1 MKIPCPLCGPRDRRE
16 FYYYGSPDYLNL
28 VGQDADLDALD
39 NQLFLRDNIAGQV
52 QDLWYHEGGCA
63 AWLKVTRNT
72 ITHAVLG
79 AELVMGGQTAPKPA
93 PKPAPAV
100 AAAPA
105 AQKAAPKP
113 ASAAPKPTPA
123 APKAA
128 AKPATKPA
136 AQPAAKAAPKPAPK
150 PKTPKK
156 DA

>member
-16 FYYYGSPDYLNL
+16 FYYYGSPDYLSP

-72 ITHAVLG
+72 VTHAVLG
-79 AELVMGGQTAPKPA
+79 AELVMGAQAAPKPA
-93 PKPAPAV
+93 ANAAPKPAAKPVTAAAKPAV
-100 AAAPA
+100 KPA
-105 AQKAAPKP
+105 VKAAPKP
-113 ASAAPKPTPA
+113 AAKPA
-123 APKAA
+123 AP
-128 AKPATKPA
+128 PR
-136 AQPAAKAAPKPAPK
+136 
-150 PKTPKK
+150 TPKK

>member
-16 FYYYGSPDYLNL
+16 FYYYGSPDYLSP

-63 AWLKVTRNT
+63 AWLKVTRST
-72 ITHAVLG
+72 ISHAVLG
-79 AELVMGGQTAPKPA
+79 AELVMG
-93 PKPAPAV
+93 
-100 AAAPA
+100 
-105 AQKAAPKP
+105 AQAAPKP
-113 ASAAPKPTPA
+113 AADAAPNPA
-123 APKAA
+123 AKPVSAA
-128 AKPATKPA
+128 AKPAVKPAPRTVAKPA
-136 AQPAAKAAPKPAPK
+136 AQ

>member
-16 FYYYGSPDYLNL
+16 FYYYGSPDYLSP
-28 VGQDADLDALD
+28 VEQDADLDALD

-72 ITHAVLG
+72 ISHAVMG
-79 AELVMGGQTAPKPA
+79 AELVMGAQAAPKPA
-93 PKPAPAV
+93 AKPAAIAAAIPARAAAKPAV
-100 AAAPA
+100 
-105 AQKAAPKP
+105 KAAPKP
-113 ASAAPKPTPA
+113 AAKPA
-123 APKAA
+123 AP
-128 AKPATKPA
+128 
-136 AQPAAKAAPKPAPK
+136 

>member
-16 FYYYGSPDYLNL
+16 FYYYGSPDYLSP
-28 VGQDADLDALD
+28 VAQDADLDALD

-72 ITHAVLG
+72 VTHAVLG
-79 AELVMGGQTAPKPA
+79 AELVIGGQN
-93 PKPAPAV
+93 
-100 AAAPA
+100 AAR
-105 AQKAAPKP
+105 Q
-113 ASAAPKPTPA
+113 A

-128 AKPATKPA
+128 AN
-136 AQPAAKAAPKPAPK
+136 AAPKPAAKPAAKSSPK

>member
-16 FYYYGSPDYLNL
+16 FYYYGSPDYLSP
-28 VGQDADLDALD
+28 VGEDADLDALD

-72 ITHAVLG
+72 VTHAVLG
-79 AELVMGGQTAPKPA
+79 AELVMG
-93 PKPAPAV
+93 
-100 AAAPA
+100 
-105 AQKAAPKP
+105 AQAAPKP
-113 ASAAPKPTPA
+113 AANAAPKPAAKPVTAAAKPA
-123 APKAA
+123 AKPAVKAA
-128 AKPATKPA
+128 AKPAAKPA
-136 AQPAAKAAPKPAPK
+136 AP

>member
-16 FYYYGSPDYLNL
+16 FYYYGSPDYLSP
-28 VGQDADLDALD
+28 VGADADLDALD

-52 QDLWYHEGGCA
+52 QDLWYHEGGCT

-79 AELVMGGQTAPKPA
+79 AELVMGGAVAAPNAVPNAAQKAAPAAAQKPAAKPAAKPA
-93 PKPAPAV
+93 PKPAA
-100 AAAPA
+100 
-105 AQKAAPKP
+105 K
-113 ASAAPKPTPA
+113 
-123 APKAA
+123 PKA
-128 AKPATKPA
+128 T
-136 AQPAAKAAPKPAPK
+136 

>member
-16 FYYYGSPDYLNL
+16 FYYYGSPDYLSP

-72 ITHAVLG
+72 ISHAVMG
-79 AELVMGGQTAPKPA
+79 AELVMGAQAAPKPA
-93 PKPAPAV
+93 AKPAAIAAAKPARAAAKPAV
-100 AAAPA
+100 
-105 AQKAAPKP
+105 KAAPKP
-113 ASAAPKPTPA
+113 AAKPA
-123 APKAA
+123 AP
-128 AKPATKPA
+128 
-136 AQPAAKAAPKPAPK
+136 
-150 PKTPKK
+150 PKTPKR

>member
-1 MKIPCPLCGPRDRRE
+1 MRIPCPLCGPRDRRE
-16 FYYYGSPDYLNL
+16 FYYYGSPDYLSP

-72 ITHAVLG
+72 ISHAVMG
-79 AELVMGGQTAPKPA
+79 AELVMGAQAAPKPA
-93 PKPAPAV
+93 AKPAAIAAAKPARAAAKPAV
-100 AAAPA
+100 
-105 AQKAAPKP
+105 KAAPKP
-113 ASAAPKPTPA
+113 AAKPA
-123 APKAA
+123 AP
-128 AKPATKPA
+128 
-136 AQPAAKAAPKPAPK
+136 

>member
-16 FYYYGSPDYLNL
+16 FYYYGSPDYLSL

-72 ITHAVLG
+72 ISHAVMG
-79 AELVMGGQTAPKPA
+79 AELVMGAQVAPKPA
-93 PKPAPAV
+93 AKPAAIAAAKPARAAAKPAV
-100 AAAPA
+100 
-105 AQKAAPKP
+105 KAAPKP
-113 ASAAPKPTPA
+113 AAKPA
-123 APKAA
+123 APA
-128 AKPATKPA
+128 
-136 AQPAAKAAPKPAPK
+136 
-150 PKTPKK
+150 KTPKK

>member
-16 FYYYGSPDYLNL
+16 FYYYGSPDYLSP

-72 ITHAVLG
+72 LSHAVLG
-79 AELVMGGQTAPKPA
+79 AELVIGAQAAPKLTANAVPKPA
-93 PKPAPAV
+93 VKPV
-100 AAAPA
+100 
-105 AQKAAPKP
+105 
-113 ASAAPKPTPA
+113 T
-123 APKAA
+123 AA
-128 AKPATKPA
+128 AKPAVKAARKPA
-136 AQPAAKAAPKPAPK
+136 ATPTAKPSPKPR
-150 PKTPKK
+150 TPKK

>member
-16 FYYYGSPDYLNL
+16 FYYYGSPDYLSP

-79 AELVMGGQTAPKPA
+79 AELVMGAQAAPKPA
-93 PKPAPAV
+93 AKPASASPKPAV
-100 AAAPA
+100 
-105 AQKAAPKP
+105 KAAPKP
-113 ASAAPKPTPA
+113 AV
-123 APKAA
+123 
-128 AKPATKPA
+128 KPA
-136 AQPAAKAAPKPAPK
+136 ASPR
-150 PKTPKK
+150 TPKK

>member
-16 FYYYGSPDYLNL
+16 FYYYGSPDYLSP

-72 ITHAVLG
+72 ISHAVMG
-79 AELVMGGQTAPKPA
+79 AELVMGAQAAPKPA
-93 PKPAPAV
+93 AKPAAIAAAKPARAAAKPAV
-100 AAAPA
+100 
-105 AQKAAPKP
+105 KAAPKP
-113 ASAAPKPTPA
+113 AAKPA
-123 APKAA
+123 AP
-128 AKPATKPA
+128 
-136 AQPAAKAAPKPAPK
+136 